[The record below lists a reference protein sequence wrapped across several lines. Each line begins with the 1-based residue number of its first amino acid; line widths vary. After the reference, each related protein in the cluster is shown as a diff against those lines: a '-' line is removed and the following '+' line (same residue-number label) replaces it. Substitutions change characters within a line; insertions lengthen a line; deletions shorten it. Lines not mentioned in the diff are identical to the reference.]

1 MEKELVWI
9 KEAQS
14 GDKVAFRKLV
24 ETYQRRLFAFCYD
37 LTGSAADAE
46 DLSQEVFVKMW
57 KGLSSFRT
65 EAKLSS
71 WLYRI
76 AMNTWIDWGR
86 RKNAKLDSAKNELE
100 EGSLTDHNGQSFYQL
115 WGPERSTENSILQ
128 EELKTALDSL
138 SAKERAVFSL
148 RHFED
153 LKLGT
158 IGERL
163 GITTGTVKSHLF
175 RAVQKLQVQ
184 LSPLLQEQV

>member
-1 MEKELVWI
+1 MDQELIWI
-9 KEAQS
+9 QKAQA
-14 GDKVAFRKLV
+14 GDKIAFKKLV

-37 LTGSAADAE
+37 LTGNIADTE

-57 KGLSSFRT
+57 KGLASFRT

-76 AMNTWIDWGR
+76 AMNTWIDRGR

-100 EGSLTDHNGQSFYQL
+100 EDVVIHAENRTHQTMWDPEHRTNSSLV
-115 WGPERSTENSILQ
+115 Q
-128 EELKTALDSL
+128 EQIKNALNVL
-138 SAKERAVFSL
+138 SAKERAVFTL
-148 RHFED
+148 RHYED
-153 LKLGT
+153 LKLAT
-158 IGERL
+158 IGEKL

-184 LSPLLQEQV
+184 LAPLVKEQV